1 MESEDFMID
10 FDMELKKFK
19 PAVGVEVG
27 DGELFDDDIKD
38 VTDLV
43 AELVEELKNRNQN
56 NG

>member
-1 MESEDFMID
+1 MID

-19 PAVGVEVG
+19 PAVGVELG
-27 DGELFDDDIKD
+27 GRRLIDDDIKD